1 MAKTAKL
8 NIRVDPDTKEVAE
21 KLFANFGIT
30 ISDAVNIFL
39 HKAILS
45 GGIPFEI
52 KLSQPNAT
60 TKAAML
66 EVDNMI
72 RGKIETYE
80 QSVDDFFKDM
90 ILHEKD

>member
-8 NIRVDPDTKEVAE
+8 NIRVEPETKETAE

-39 HKAILS
+39 HQSILA
-45 GGIPFEI
+45 GGMPFAL
-52 KLSQPNAT
+52 KLPQPNAT
-60 TKAAML
+60 TKAAMA
-66 EVDNMI
+66 EVEDMI
-72 RGKIETYE
+72 SGKIETYE

-90 ILHEKD
+90 ILHEKG